1 MTEIPEL
8 TNDEWAEYLERLTYY
23 ADNKFLAYG
32 WMGNSKKSER
42 IGPRAISPQDLAAEA
57 ILSVIQKRRRYNPDH
72 DLMKFLQS
80 IVDSTIN
87 NLSNLAEHK
96 VKKPL
101 VQETYE
107 QVDNLTSVGFP
118 GNEPEPSRIC
128 ISKELVEKLKA
139 SLTSDFNKDKLI
151 RGLFECMEGGITK
164 RREIAQLLG
173 VRVKEV
179 DNARKRLYRRIR
191 EISRL

>member
-8 TNDEWAEYLERLTYY
+8 TNDEWAEYLERLTHY

-32 WMGNSKKSER
+32 WMGNSKKNER

-57 ILSVIQKRRRYNPDH
+57 ILSVIQKKRRYNTETYH
-72 DLMKFLQS
+72 DFMTFLQS

-87 NLSNLAEHK
+87 NLSNLVEHK
-96 VKKPL
+96 IKKPL
-101 VQETYE
+101 LQETYE
-107 QVDNLTSVGFP
+107 QTGKPTSVGLS

-139 SLTSDFNKDKLI
+139 SMN
-151 RGLFECMEGGITK
+151 
-164 RREIAQLLG
+164 Q
-173 VRVKEV
+173 
-179 DNARKRLYRRIR
+179 
-191 EISRL
+191 